1 MAEGDENALKEVREA
16 IKTEMKN
23 AVQEG
28 TKEAN
33 NLNKAIELIDGI
45 NFDINGTANFDSIFE

>member
-1 MAEGDENALKEVREA
+1 MAEGDENALKKVREA

-23 AVQEG
+23 AVQENSV
-28 TKEAN
+28 EAEK
-33 NLNKAIELIDGI
+33 LNKAIELIDGI